1 MMKMGYKVFRTGIDA
16 LDKMLGGGI
25 IEDGIL
31 LIVYNTGSY
40 GWALGVEVFKKFIE
54 RGWYGVITS
63 YSLPY
68 RLLMKYSTAV
78 RFGFH
83 TFGTEGRLAVI
94 DVFGSVNGVQPR
106 EPYVYSLG
114 YVDGSTFLPKILT
127 LYKRLILGKPKR
139 IGLTVTMD
147 GFVEIFGED
156 AGMRI
161 LKKNIALKES
171 YPRSDVDEVLNVFLI
186 NRDRVSSRFLSW
198 LSQYAEHIVEFRP
211 TERPGVENLVV
222 LKSLLPEFEP
232 STGIF
237 KFKKGRVGIRLLSEI
252 ENRGQNV

>member
-1 MMKMGYKVFRTGIDA
+1 MAMGYKVFKTGIDA
-16 LDKMLGGGI
+16 LDRMLGGGI

-31 LIVYNTGSY
+31 LVVYNTGSY
-40 GWALGVEVFKKFIE
+40 GWALGVEVFGKFIE

-68 RLLMKYSTAV
+68 RLLRKYSTAV
-78 RFGFH
+78 RFGLH
-83 TFGTEGRLAVI
+83 AFGREGRLAVV

-114 YVDGSTFLPKILT
+114 YVDGSTFLPKILA
-127 LYKRLILGKPKR
+127 LYKRLIVSNPRR
-139 IGLTVTMD
+139 IGLAVTMD

-156 AGMRI
+156 TGMRI
-161 LKKNIALKES
+161 LKKNMALKES
-171 YPRSDVDEVLNVFLI
+171 YPRSESEEVLNVFLI
-186 NRDRVSSRFLSW
+186 NRDRVSPRFLSW
-198 LSQYAEHIVEFRP
+198 LSQYAEHIVELRP

-232 STGIF
+232 STGVF
-237 KFKKGRVGIRLLSEI
+237 KFRKGRVEI
-252 ENRGQNV
+252 LPTSRG